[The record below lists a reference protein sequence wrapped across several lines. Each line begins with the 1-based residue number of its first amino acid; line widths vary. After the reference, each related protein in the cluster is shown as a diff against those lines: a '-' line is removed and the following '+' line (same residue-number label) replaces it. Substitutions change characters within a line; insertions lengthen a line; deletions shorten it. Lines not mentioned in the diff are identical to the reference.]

1 MTNKERY
8 QQAFSPLHSSTDTM
22 EVWNMKQNNRKHLIP
37 KLMLIAALIALMAVC
52 TAFALRGYLTLN
64 INGEKHLLHEVAS
77 SHGQSA
83 YIEEGQDGPT
93 VFFAAGKNSSESDI
107 GELEEELEKMLEE
120 EKQSFSAN
128 H

>member
-22 EVWNMKQNNRKHLIP
+22 EVWNMKQNNRKRLFP

-77 SHGQSA
+77 SNGQSA

-93 VFFAAGKNSSESDI
+93 VFFAVGKDGSESDI
-107 GELEEELEKMLEE
+107 GELEKELEKMLEE